1 MGINLGAQF
10 LPIALA
16 TMVAYYV
23 QSVVSQ
29 MGMDER
35 KTKSF
40 NELHPSSN
48 DVHDDLQSPAGV
60 GIYFFISALIQI
72 YNHGFKILIRPKI
85 KAQIDEELNHENI
98 VLPQRTTPRKTAQ
111 KQHNKE
117 TFAQRQNKMV
127 AVTLVNKT
135 ANNNAQCL

>member
-29 MGMDER
+29 WEWTKKR

-40 NELHPSSN
+40 NELHSSSN
-48 DVHDDLQSPAGV
+48 DVPDDFQSPAGV
-60 GIYFFISALIQI
+60 DFCLFISALIQI
-72 YNHGFKILIRPKI
+72 LQSWIPKYLYSS
-85 KAQIDEELNHENI
+85 KN
-98 VLPQRTTPRKTAQ
+98 
-111 KQHNKE
+111 
-117 TFAQRQNKMV
+117 
-127 AVTLVNKT
+127 
-135 ANNNAQCL
+135 